1 MMQKIVIDLEKF
13 NLLNDKK
20 VVFKDLLFY
29 EIYKQ

>member
-1 MMQKIVIDLEKF
+1 MMQKIVIDSEKF

-29 EIYKQ
+29 EIYK